1 LPIIFGDGSDEIAPV
16 TPTLENLYYLEPI

>member
-1 LPIIFGDGSDEIAPV
+1 MLGDGSDEIAPV